1 MSQVQGSADRRPE
14 ALLEGIVEALATR
27 GLTIVDDFLPPLL
40 VADLAREAREL
51 WSEGG
56 FRGAGIGQGANLQQ
70 NAAIRTDR
78 ILWLNPATASPAQCQ
93 YLASL
98 EALRLAINRAL
109 FLGLFEFEG
118 HLAIYPAGAYYRKHL
133 DQFRDQDQ
141 RLVSTILYLNPGWRE
156 EDGGQLRIYTDP
168 TDASRQ
174 EQVLP
179 LAGRLVCFL
188 SDRFVHE
195 VLPARRERM
204 SLTGWFRK
212 RDRLPGER

>member
-78 ILWLNPATASPAQCQ
+78 ILWLNPATASPARCQ

-98 EALRLAINRAL
+98 DPAKVLAANPTAA
-109 FLGLFEFEG
+109 GK
-118 HLAIYPAGAYYRKHL
+118 PAVEEHQFSYRKGKL
-133 DQFRDQDQ
+133 KAQ
-141 RLVSTILYLNPGWRE
+141 
-156 EDGGQLRIYTDP
+156 
-168 TDASRQ
+168 
-174 EQVLP
+174 
-179 LAGRLVCFL
+179 
-188 SDRFVHE
+188 
-195 VLPARRERM
+195 
-204 SLTGWFRK
+204 
-212 RDRLPGER
+212 